1 MEDKRRLLIN
11 REERNDDYLDRLYN
25 YIEQD
30 ALQISEQTLNDIN
43 ILLNEANSR
52 IGEFSESEMRQVRFI
67 IEVLGAPLFERINRL
82 ENTVQRISSEYSIGA
97 MAEEILRNNRSQI
110 LDAVMERLQ
119 GELMRTRISP
129 QDVNQIIARVLS
141 NIDIKRAILEYIEQT
156 PLNNIFISNDQL
168 QRIVDIIIRMV
179 ETVMVETINDV
190 DSSFITNQ

>member
-97 MAEEILRNNRSQI
+97 MAEEILRNNRRQI
-110 LDAVMERLQ
+110 LDAVMDRLQ

>member
-30 ALQISEQTLNDIN
+30 ALQISERTLNDIN

-82 ENTVQRISSEYSIGA
+82 ENTVQRISTEYSIGA
-97 MAEEILRNNRSQI
+97 MAEEILRNNRRQI
-110 LDAVMERLQ
+110 LDAVMDRLQ

>member
-1 MEDKRRLLIN
+1 MEDKRRLLSN
-11 REERNDDYLDRLYN
+11 RGERSDDYLDRLYN

-82 ENTVQRISSEYSIGA
+82 ENTVQRISTEYSIGA
-97 MAEEILRNNRSQI
+97 MAEEILRNNRRQI

>member
-30 ALQISEQTLNDIN
+30 ALQISERTLNDIN

-97 MAEEILRNNRSQI
+97 MAEEILRNNRRQI
-110 LDAVMERLQ
+110 LDAVMDRLQ

>member
-97 MAEEILRNNRSQI
+97 MAEEILRNNRRQI